1 MGVNSMIA
9 GVTSRALDS
18 EKKAFM
24 EAGLTHCHAKPLTI
38 EIIKT
43 LLQEL
48 NENN

>member
-9 GVTSRALDS
+9 GVTSRSSNS

-24 EAGLTHCHAKPLTI
+24 EAGLTHCYAKPLTV

-48 NENN
+48 NENT